1 MSTRTR
7 PVLPAVTARAHANIA
22 LVKYWGKRD
31 SELNLPARGSL
42 SLTLAALTTTT
53 TVRFSADL
61 EADRLVLDGREETG
75 KALARLG
82 EWLDL
87 VRARA
92 GVSLRAEVVSANDF
106 PTASG
111 LASSA
116 SAYAALAVAASRA
129 AGLDLDARALGVL
142 ARRGSGSAA
151 RSIHGGFV
159 RMHAGTRPD
168 GTDAFAEPVDMDGT
182 GDWPVRMVI
191 AVVGGGQAKEHGS
204 RDAMEHCAETS
215 PLYAAWLDCVPGDL
229 AAAEQAIRD
238 RDLDALG
245 QVAEANALAMH
256 AAAMASR
263 PGIVYFRPATLACM
277 EAVRALRGRG
287 VPAYFTMDAGP
298 HVKALTHAPSAAEV
312 AAALA
317 AVPGVTD
324 VMVSAPGPGAE
335 VIA

>member
-1 MSTRTR
+1 MSAKTR
-7 PVLPAVTARAHANIA
+7 PGLPAVTARAHANIA

-61 EADRLVLDGREETG
+61 ETDRLVLDGREETG

-116 SAYAALAVAASRA
+116 SAYAALALAASRA
-129 AGLDLDARALGVL
+129 ADISLDARALSVL

-151 RSIHGGFV
+151 RSIYGGFV

-168 GTDAFAEPVDMDGT
+168 GSDAFAEPVDAAA
-182 GDWPVRMVI
+182 DWPVRMVI

-229 AAAEQAIRD
+229 AAAERAVRD
-238 RDLDALG
+238 RDLDGLG

-256 AAAMASR
+256 AAAIASR
-263 PGIVYFRPATLACM
+263 PGIVYWRPATLACM
-277 EAVRALRGRG
+277 EAVRGLRGRG

-298 HVKALTHAPSAAEV
+298 HVKALTLAPAADQV

-324 VMVSAPGPGAE
+324 VMISAPGPGAE

>member
-53 TVRFSADL
+53 TVRFSSDL

-75 KALARLG
+75 TALARLG

-87 VRARA
+87 VRAQA

-129 AGLDLDARALGVL
+129 ADLGLDARALGVL

-168 GTDAFAEPVDMDGT
+168 GSDAFAEPVDMDGA

-191 AVVGGGQAKEHGS
+191 AVVGGGQVKEHGS

-229 AAAEQAIRD
+229 AAAERAIRD

-256 AAAMASR
+256 AAAIASR
-263 PGIVYFRPATLACM
+263 PGIVYWRPATLACM

-298 HVKALTHAPSAAEV
+298 HVKALTHAPAAAEV

-324 VMVSAPGPGAE
+324 VMVSAAGPGAE